1 MAVSELGQQLFF
13 RTGLRELYNKYHDQG
28 FELLAFPANQF
39 GCQAPG
45 SSQEE
50 RMYAWKK
57 FGFEFPVM
65 DKISVKYKGVP
76 MCQKS
81 RSLSIEDME
90 NESMMSEPP
99 PLDPTPIQPM
109 SPAYAFLKQKPFDR
123 EIEWNYTKFLVGR
136 DGQV

>member
-1 MAVSELGQQLFF
+1 
-13 RTGLRELYNKYHDQG
+13 
-28 FELLAFPANQF
+28 
-39 GCQAPG
+39 
-45 SSQEE
+45 
-50 RMYAWKK
+50 MYAWKK

-136 DGQV
+136 DGQVIGRYKPQGPLEQGMEADVVAALAGNPIPNKRAYVFGGSGKP